1 MGTVMR
7 IFREYKLLAAVLVEL
22 IVVLAL
28 HFSGLTTAAQL
39 VATVFVGFVILLTV
53 IDMVKQLMRREFGL
67 DILAVVAMT
76 ASLAVGEY
84 LAASIIALMLTGGEA
99 LEDYAA
105 ARARRDL
112 RSLLDRAPQR
122 AHRLP
127 AVDAPVDQAEN
138 IKIDQVEPGDVLL
151 VRPAEVVPVDG
162 EAIDAGSFDE
172 SSLTGESA
180 AVAKDVGD
188 TILSGSVNGTQA
200 VRMRATRLAADSQY
214 QKIIAL
220 VRQTEDQ
227 QAPIVRVADRYAM
240 PFTAV
245 SLLIAGLAW
254 WLSGDPVRFAEVL
267 VLATP
272 CPLLIAAPVAFL
284 GGMSRASNAGII
296 VKGGAVLE
304 ALGSASTAAF
314 DKTGTLTYGRPTV
327 AKVRAVGV
335 SEDELL
341 AVAAAAEQFSSH
353 VLALG
358 VIEAAEGLSFPEAR
372 NGREVATEGVEAE
385 VSFGAGSD
393 GAAAG
398 AAGGAAAGG
407 AAGGAAGAGGSA
419 VVRVGTLGFVRGM
432 APEAFE
438 VEFEAGQTVAY
449 VSIGSEYAGALI
461 LDDQARDNAGQLVS
475 ELRRHGFE
483 KVTMLTGDNPHTAQA
498 IAAEVGIDDVHAS
511 LLPEDK
517 VRLLHEIEPKPVIM
531 VGDGVNDAP
540 VLAAAGVGIAM
551 GARGDTEASEAADVV
566 ITRDDI
572 SRVGKA
578 VDIGR
583 WTLAV
588 AKSAIWIGIILSLV
602 LMGFAFFGFIP
613 AVVGA
618 LLQEV
623 IDLAAIVYALRA
635 LKGPERFKV

>member
-1 MGTVMR
+1 M
-7 IFREYKLLAAVLVEL
+7 
-22 IVVLAL
+22 
-28 HFSGLTTAAQL
+28 
-39 VATVFVGFVILLTV
+39 
-53 IDMVKQLMRREFGL
+53 
-67 DILAVVAMT
+67 
-76 ASLAVGEY
+76 
-84 LAASIIALMLTGGEA
+84 
-99 LEDYAA
+99 
-105 ARARRDL
+105 
-112 RSLLDRAPQR
+112 
-122 AHRLP
+122 
-127 AVDAPVDQAEN
+127 
-138 IKIDQVEPGDVLL
+138 EPGDVLL

-180 AVAKDVGD
+180 AVAKAVGD

-200 VRMRATRLAADSQY
+200 VRMRATRSAADSQY
-214 QKIIAL
+214 QKIITL

-254 WLSGDPVRFAEVL
+254 WFSGDPVRFAEVL

-327 AKVRAVGV
+327 AAVHAVGV

-341 AVAAAAEQFSSH
+341 AAAAAAEQFSSH

-358 VIEAAEGLSFPEAR
+358 VIEAADGLELPEAR

-385 VSFGAGSD
+385 VDFV
-393 GAAAG
+393 AG
-398 AAGGAAAGG
+398 AAGLAGEAAS
-407 AAGGAAGAGGSA
+407 AGAGSA
-419 VVRVGTLGFVRGM
+419 VVRVGTLDFVRGM

-438 VEFEAGQTVAY
+438 VEFETGQTAAY
-449 VSIGSEYAGALI
+449 VSIGNKYAGALI
-461 LDDQARDNAGQLVS
+461 LNDQARDNAGQLVS

-551 GARGDTEASEAADVV
+551 GACGNTEASEAADVV

-588 AKSAIWIGIILSLV
+588 AKSAIWIGILLSLV

>member
-7 IFREYKLLAAVLVEL
+7 IFREYKLLAAVLAEL
-22 IVVLAL
+22 LVVLAL
-28 HFSGLTTAAQL
+28 HFSGYTGAAQL
-39 VATVFVGFVILLTV
+39 VATVFVGFIIVLTV
-53 IDMVKQLMRREFGL
+53 IDMVKQLLRREFGL

-84 LAASIIALMLTGGEA
+84 IAASIIALMLTGGEA

-105 ARARRDL
+105 ARAKRDL

-127 AVDAPVDQAEN
+127 GVDAPVDQAEN
-138 IKIDQVEPGDVLL
+138 IEIDHVEPGDVLL

-180 AVAKDVGD
+180 AVAKAVGD

-200 VRMRATRLAADSQY
+200 VRMRATRSAADSQY
-214 QKIIAL
+214 QKIITL

-327 AKVRAVGV
+327 AGVRAVGV
-335 SEDELL
+335 TEDQLL
-341 AVAAAAEQFSSH
+341 AAAAAAEQFSSH

-358 VIEAAEGLSFPEAR
+358 VIEAAEGLSLPEAR

-385 VSFGAGSD
+385 VD
-393 GAAAG
+393 GV
-398 AAGGAAAGG
+398 
-407 AAGGAAGAGGSA
+407 
-419 VVRVGTLGFVRGM
+419 VVRVGTLGFVRGL
-432 APEAFE
+432 APDAAE
-438 VEFEAGQTVAY
+438 VEFEVGQTAAY
-449 VSIGSEYAGALI
+449 VSIGDEYAGALI

-498 IAAEVGIDDVHAS
+498 IAAEVGIDEVHAS

-551 GARGDTEASEAADVV
+551 GARGNTEASEAADVV

-588 AKSAIWIGIILSLV
+588 AKSAIWIGILLSLV

>member
-1 MGTVMR
+1 MR

-53 IDMVKQLMRREFGL
+53 IDMVKQLMRRELGL

-138 IKIDQVEPGDVLL
+138 IEIDRVEPGDVLL

-180 AVAKDVGD
+180 AVAKDIGD

-200 VRMRATRLAADSQY
+200 VRMRATRSAADSQY

-327 AKVRAVGV
+327 SEVRAVGV

-398 AAGGAAAGG
+398 AAGAAGGG
-407 AAGGAAGAGGSA
+407 AAGGAGGS

-602 LMGFAFFGFIP
+602 LMGLAFFGFIP

>member
-1 MGTVMR
+1 MGTVAR
-7 IFREYKLLAAVLVEL
+7 IFREYRLLAAVLVEL
-22 IVVLAL
+22 IVVLVL
-28 HFSGLTTAAQL
+28 HFLGHTGAAQL

-53 IDMVKQLMRREFGL
+53 IDMVKQLLRKEFGL

-105 ARARRDL
+105 ARAKRDL
-112 RSLLDRAPQR
+112 RGLLDRAPQR
-122 AHRLP
+122 AHRLLG
-127 AVDAPVDQAEN
+127 VDAPVDQAEN
-138 IKIDQVEPGDVLL
+138 IEIDQVEPGDVLL

-200 VRMRATRLAADSQY
+200 VRMRATRSAADSQY
-214 QKIIAL
+214 QKIITL

-254 WLSGDPVRFAEVL
+254 WFSGDPVRFAEVL

-327 AKVRAVGV
+327 AAVHAVGV

-341 AVAAAAEQFSSH
+341 AAAAEQFSSH

-358 VIEAAEGLSFPEAR
+358 VIEAADGLELPEAR

-385 VSFGAGSD
+385 VDFVAGSAGSAGEAGSAGAGST
-393 GAAAG
+393 
-398 AAGGAAAGG
+398 
-407 AAGGAAGAGGSA
+407 
-419 VVRVGTLGFVRGM
+419 VVRVGTLDFVRGM
-432 APEAFE
+432 ASDASE
-438 VEFEAGQTVAY
+438 VEFEAVQTAAY
-449 VSIGSEYAGALI
+449 VSIGNEYAGALI
-461 LDDQARDNAGQLVS
+461 LNDQARDNAGQLVS

-551 GARGDTEASEAADVV
+551 GARGNTEASEAADVV

-588 AKSAIWIGIILSLV
+588 AKSAIWIGILLSLV

>member
-1 MGTVMR
+1 MTR

-138 IKIDQVEPGDVLL
+138 IEIDQVEPGDVLL

-180 AVAKDVGD
+180 SVAKDVGD

-200 VRMRATRLAADSQY
+200 VRMRATRSAADSQY

-327 AKVRAVGV
+327 SEVRAVGV

-358 VIEAAEGLSFPEAR
+358 VIEAAEGLSLPEAR

-385 VSFGAGSD
+385 VSFGAGAA
-393 GAAAG
+393 GGGAAG
-398 AAGGAAAGG
+398 AAGGG
-407 AAGGAAGAGGSA
+407 AAGGAAGGV

>member
-1 MGTVMR
+1 M
-7 IFREYKLLAAVLVEL
+7 
-22 IVVLAL
+22 
-28 HFSGLTTAAQL
+28 
-39 VATVFVGFVILLTV
+39 
-53 IDMVKQLMRREFGL
+53 
-67 DILAVVAMT
+67 
-76 ASLAVGEY
+76 
-84 LAASIIALMLTGGEA
+84 
-99 LEDYAA
+99 
-105 ARARRDL
+105 
-112 RSLLDRAPQR
+112 
-122 AHRLP
+122 
-127 AVDAPVDQAEN
+127 
-138 IKIDQVEPGDVLL
+138 
-151 VRPAEVVPVDG
+151 
-162 EAIDAGSFDE
+162 
-172 SSLTGESA
+172 
-180 AVAKDVGD
+180 
-188 TILSGSVNGTQA
+188 
-200 VRMRATRLAADSQY
+200 
-214 QKIIAL
+214 
-220 VRQTEDQ
+220 
-227 QAPIVRVADRYAM
+227 ADRYAM

-254 WLSGDPVRFAEVL
+254 WFSGDPVRFAEVL

-327 AKVRAVGV
+327 AAVHAVGV

-341 AVAAAAEQFSSH
+341 AAAAAAEQFSSH

-358 VIEAAEGLSFPEAR
+358 VIEAAEGLDLPEAR

-385 VSFGAGSD
+385 VD
-393 GAAAG
+393 CVAG
-398 AAGGAAAGG
+398 AAGSAGS
-407 AAGGAAGAGGSA
+407 AGEAGSAGAGSV
-419 VVRVGTLGFVRGM
+419 VVRVGTLDFVRDM
-432 APEAFE
+432 ASDASE
-438 VEFEAGQTVAY
+438 VEFEAGQTAAY
-449 VSIGSEYAGALI
+449 VSIGNEYAGALI
-461 LDDQARDNAGQLVS
+461 LNDQARDNAGQLVS

-511 LLPEDK
+511 LLLEDK

-551 GARGDTEASEAADVV
+551 GARGNTEASEAADVV

-588 AKSAIWIGIILSLV
+588 AKSAIWIGILLSLV

>member
-1 MGTVMR
+1 MR

-138 IKIDQVEPGDVLL
+138 IEIDRVEPGDVLL

-200 VRMRATRLAADSQY
+200 VRMRATRSAADSQY

-304 ALGSASTAAF
+304 ALGSASTTAF

-327 AKVRAVGV
+327 SEVRAVGV

-407 AAGGAAGAGGSA
+407 AAGV

-602 LMGFAFFGFIP
+602 LMGLAFFGFIP

>member
-138 IKIDQVEPGDVLL
+138 IEIDRVEPGDVLL

-407 AAGGAAGAGGSA
+407 AAGGAGGS

>member
-138 IKIDQVEPGDVLL
+138 IEIDRVEPGDVLL

-180 AVAKDVGD
+180 SVAKDVRD

-200 VRMRATRLAADSQY
+200 VRMRATRSAADSQY

-358 VIEAAEGLSFPEAR
+358 VIEAAEGLELPEAR

-385 VSFGAGSD
+385 VSFGAG
-393 GAAAG
+393 
-398 AAGGAAAGG
+398 AAGGAAAG

-438 VEFEAGQTVAY
+438 VEFEAGQTAAY
-449 VSIGSEYAGALI
+449 VSIGSEFAGTLI
-461 LDDQARDNAGQLVS
+461 LNDQARDNAGQLVS

-483 KVTMLTGDNPHTAQA
+483 KVTMLTGDNPHTAQP
-498 IAAEVGIDDVHAS
+498 IAADVGIDDVHAS

-551 GARGDTEASEAADVV
+551 GARGNTEASEAADVV

-588 AKSAIWIGIILSLV
+588 AKSAIWIGILLSLV

>member
-1 MGTVMR
+1 MTR

-127 AVDAPVDQAEN
+127 AVDSPVDQAEN
-138 IKIDQVEPGDVLL
+138 IEIDRVEPGDVLL

-327 AKVRAVGV
+327 SEVRAVGV

-358 VIEAAEGLSFPEAR
+358 VIEAAEGLSLPEAR

-385 VSFGAGSD
+385 VDFGAGAA
-393 GAAAG
+393 GGGAAG
-398 AAGGAAAGG
+398 AAGGG
-407 AAGGAAGAGGSA
+407 AAGGAAGGV

>member
-1 MGTVMR
+1 MR
-7 IFREYKLLAAVLVEL
+7 IFREYKLLAAVLAEL

-138 IKIDQVEPGDVLL
+138 IEIDQVEPGDVLL

-200 VRMRATRLAADSQY
+200 VRMRATRSAADSQY

-385 VSFGAGSD
+385 VSFGAA
-393 GAAAG
+393 GAGG
-398 AAGGAAAGG
+398 AAGGAAAGADG
-407 AAGGAAGAGGSA
+407 SAGAGGSA

-438 VEFEAGQTVAY
+438 VEFEAGQTAAY
-449 VSIGSEYAGALI
+449 VSVGSEFAGALI

>member
-53 IDMVKQLMRREFGL
+53 IDMVKQLMRRELGL

-138 IKIDQVEPGDVLL
+138 IEIDRVEPGDVLL

-180 AVAKDVGD
+180 SVAKDVGD

-214 QKIIAL
+214 QKIITL

-327 AKVRAVGV
+327 AEVRAVGV

-358 VIEAAEGLSFPEAR
+358 VIEAAEGLSLPEAR

-385 VSFGAGSD
+385 VSFGA
-393 GAAAG
+393 
-398 AAGGAAAGG
+398 AGGAAAGG
-407 AAGGAAGAGGSA
+407 AAGV

-498 IAAEVGIDDVHAS
+498 IAAGVGIDDVHAS

-551 GARGDTEASEAADVV
+551 GVRGDTEASEAADVV

>member
-138 IKIDQVEPGDVLL
+138 IEIDRVEPGDVLL

-180 AVAKDVGD
+180 SVAKDVGD

-200 VRMRATRLAADSQY
+200 VRMRATRSAADSQY

-358 VIEAAEGLSFPEAR
+358 VIEAAEGLELPEAR

-385 VSFGAGSD
+385 VSFGA
-393 GAAAG
+393 
-398 AAGGAAAGG
+398 AGG
-407 AAGGAAGAGGSA
+407 AAGV

>member
-1 MGTVMR
+1 MR

-138 IKIDQVEPGDVLL
+138 IEIDRVEPGDILL

-180 AVAKDVGD
+180 AVAKDIGD

-200 VRMRATRLAADSQY
+200 VRMRATRSAADSQY

-245 SLLIAGLAW
+245 SVLIAGLAW

-327 AKVRAVGV
+327 AEVRAVGV

-358 VIEAAEGLSFPEAR
+358 VIEAAAGLSLPAAR

-407 AAGGAAGAGGSA
+407 AAGV

>member
-53 IDMVKQLMRREFGL
+53 IDMVKQLMRRELGL

-138 IKIDQVEPGDVLL
+138 IEIDRVEPGDVLL

-407 AAGGAAGAGGSA
+407 AAGV

>member
-1 MGTVMR
+1 MTR

-138 IKIDQVEPGDVLL
+138 IEIDQVEPGDVLL

-180 AVAKDVGD
+180 SVAKDVGD

-200 VRMRATRLAADSQY
+200 VRMRATRSAADSQY

-358 VIEAAEGLSFPEAR
+358 VIEAAEGLSLPEAR

-385 VSFGAGSD
+385 VDFGAGAA
-393 GAAAG
+393 GGGAAG
-398 AAGGAAAGG
+398 AAGGG
-407 AAGGAAGAGGSA
+407 AAGGAAGGV

>member
-53 IDMVKQLMRREFGL
+53 IDMVKQLLRREFGL

-138 IKIDQVEPGDVLL
+138 IEIDRVEPGDVLL

-200 VRMRATRLAADSQY
+200 VRMRATRSAADSQY

-358 VIEAAEGLSFPEAR
+358 VIKAAEGLSFPEAR

-407 AAGGAAGAGGSA
+407 AAGV

-432 APEAFE
+432 APEVFE
-438 VEFEAGQTVAY
+438 VEFEAGQTAAY
-449 VSIGSEYAGALI
+449 VSIGSEFAGTLI
-461 LDDQARDNAGQLVS
+461 LNDQARDNAGQLVS

-498 IAAEVGIDDVHAS
+498 IASEVGIDDVHAS

-551 GARGDTEASEAADVV
+551 GARGDTEASETADVV

>member
-1 MGTVMR
+1 MGTVAR
-7 IFREYKLLAAVLVEL
+7 IFREYRLLAAVLVEL
-22 IVVLAL
+22 IVVLVL
-28 HFSGLTTAAQL
+28 HFSGHTGAAQL

-84 LAASIIALMLTGGEA
+84 LAASIIALMLTGGEG

-105 ARARRDL
+105 ARAKRDL

-138 IKIDQVEPGDVLL
+138 IEIDQVEPGDVLL

-180 AVAKDVGD
+180 AVAKAVGD

-200 VRMRATRLAADSQY
+200 VRMRATRSAADSQY
-214 QKIIAL
+214 QKIITL

-254 WLSGDPVRFAEVL
+254 WFSGDPVRFAEVL

-327 AKVRAVGV
+327 AAVHAVGV

-341 AVAAAAEQFSSH
+341 AAAAEQFSSH

-358 VIEAAEGLSFPEAR
+358 VIEAADGLELPEAR

-385 VSFGAGSD
+385 VDFV
-393 GAAAG
+393 AG
-398 AAGGAAAGG
+398 AAGLAGEAAS
-407 AAGGAAGAGGSA
+407 AGAGSA
-419 VVRVGTLGFVRGM
+419 VVPVGTLDFVRGM

-438 VEFEAGQTVAY
+438 VEFETGQTAAY
-449 VSIGSEYAGALI
+449 VSIGNKYAGALI
-461 LDDQARDNAGQLVS
+461 LNDQARDNAGQLVS

-511 LLPEDK
+511 LLLEDK

-551 GARGDTEASEAADVV
+551 GARGNTEASEAADVV

-588 AKSAIWIGIILSLV
+588 AKSAIWIGILLSLV

>member
-138 IKIDQVEPGDVLL
+138 IEIDRVEPGDVLL

-200 VRMRATRLAADSQY
+200 VRMRATRSAADSQY

-358 VIEAAEGLSFPEAR
+358 VIKAAEGLSFPEAR

-407 AAGGAAGAGGSA
+407 AAGV

-432 APEAFE
+432 APEVFE
-438 VEFEAGQTVAY
+438 VEFEAGQTAAY
-449 VSIGSEYAGALI
+449 VSIGSEFAGTLI
-461 LDDQARDNAGQLVS
+461 LNDQARDNAGQLVS

-498 IAAEVGIDDVHAS
+498 IASEVGIDDVHAS

-540 VLAAAGVGIAM
+540 VLTAAGVGIAM
-551 GARGDTEASEAADVV
+551 GARGNTEASEAADVV

-583 WTLAV
+583 WTLAL

>member
-1 MGTVMR
+1 MR

-53 IDMVKQLMRREFGL
+53 IDMVKQLLRREFGL

-138 IKIDQVEPGDVLL
+138 IEIDQVEPGDVLL

-180 AVAKDVGD
+180 SVAKDVGD

-200 VRMRATRLAADSQY
+200 VRMRATRSAADSQY

-407 AAGGAAGAGGSA
+407 AAGV

>member
-1 MGTVMR
+1 MR

-138 IKIDQVEPGDVLL
+138 IEIDRVEPGDVLL

-200 VRMRATRLAADSQY
+200 VRMRATRSAADSQY

-358 VIEAAEGLSFPEAR
+358 VIKAAEGLSFPEAR

-407 AAGGAAGAGGSA
+407 AAGV

-432 APEAFE
+432 APEVFE
-438 VEFEAGQTVAY
+438 VEFEAGQTAAY
-449 VSIGSEYAGALI
+449 VSIGSEFAGTLI
-461 LDDQARDNAGQLVS
+461 LNDQARDNAGQLVS

-498 IAAEVGIDDVHAS
+498 IASEVGIDDVHAS

-540 VLAAAGVGIAM
+540 VLTAAGVGIAM
-551 GARGDTEASEAADVV
+551 GARGNTEASEAADVV

-583 WTLAV
+583 WTLAL

>member
-1 MGTVMR
+1 MTR

-127 AVDAPVDQAEN
+127 AVDSPVDQAEN
-138 IKIDQVEPGDVLL
+138 IEIDRVEPGDVLL

-407 AAGGAAGAGGSA
+407 AAGV

>member
-1 MGTVMR
+1 MTR

-53 IDMVKQLMRREFGL
+53 IDMVKQLLRREFGL

-138 IKIDQVEPGDVLL
+138 IEIDRVEPGDVLL

-200 VRMRATRLAADSQY
+200 VRMRATRSAADSQY

-327 AKVRAVGV
+327 SEVRAVGV

-358 VIEAAEGLSFPEAR
+358 VIEAAEGLSLPEAR

-385 VSFGAGSD
+385 VDFGAGAAG
-393 GAAAG
+393 GAAAGAAGG

-407 AAGGAAGAGGSA
+407 AAGV

-449 VSIGSEYAGALI
+449 VSIGNEYAGALI

-498 IAAEVGIDDVHAS
+498 IASKVGVDDVHAS

>member
-1 MGTVMR
+1 MR

-138 IKIDQVEPGDVLL
+138 IEIDRVEPGDVLL

-200 VRMRATRLAADSQY
+200 VRMRATRSAADSQY

-398 AAGGAAAGG
+398 AAGGA
-407 AAGGAAGAGGSA
+407 GGS

>member
-1 MGTVMR
+1 MR

-138 IKIDQVEPGDVLL
+138 IEIDRVEPGDVLL

-180 AVAKDVGD
+180 SVAKDIGD

-200 VRMRATRLAADSQY
+200 VRMRATRSAADSQY

-327 AKVRAVGV
+327 SEVRAVGV

-385 VSFGAGSD
+385 VSFGAGAD
-393 GAAAG
+393 GAAGSGVAG
-398 AAGGAAAGG
+398 AAGGDAAGGAAAGG
-407 AAGGAAGAGGSA
+407 AAGV
-419 VVRVGTLGFVRGM
+419 VVRVGTFGFVRGM

-438 VEFEAGQTVAY
+438 VEFEAGQTAAY
-449 VSIGSEYAGALI
+449 VSVGNEYAGTLI
-461 LDDQARDNAGQLVS
+461 LNDQARDNAGQLVS

>member
-1 MGTVMR
+1 MR

-138 IKIDQVEPGDVLL
+138 IEIDRVEPGDVLL

-200 VRMRATRLAADSQY
+200 VRMRATRSAADSQY

-358 VIEAAEGLSFPEAR
+358 VIKAAEGLSFPEAR

-407 AAGGAAGAGGSA
+407 AAGV

-432 APEAFE
+432 APEVFE
-438 VEFEAGQTVAY
+438 VELEAGQTAAY
-449 VSIGSEYAGALI
+449 VSIGSEFAGTLI
-461 LDDQARDNAGQLVS
+461 LNDQARDNAGQLVS

-498 IAAEVGIDDVHAS
+498 IASEVGIDDVHAS

-540 VLAAAGVGIAM
+540 VLTAAGVGIAM
-551 GARGDTEASEAADVV
+551 GARGNTEASEAADVV

-583 WTLAV
+583 WTLAL